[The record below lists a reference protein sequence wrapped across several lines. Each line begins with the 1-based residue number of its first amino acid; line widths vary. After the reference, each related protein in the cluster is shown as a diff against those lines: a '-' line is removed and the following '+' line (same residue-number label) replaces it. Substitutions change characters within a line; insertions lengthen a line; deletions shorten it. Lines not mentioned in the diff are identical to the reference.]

1 MNVLQDQCVTGPL
14 RGPVFLVTDD
24 RLSASPTDVG
34 RQNKKG
40 RKMSAGHLCRQ
51 TKQEKAGKCLPVTTY
66 GGRQNK
72 KKQEN
77 VCQPTKKS
85 ADKTRES
92 RKISAS
98 PPKSRQTK
106 QEKTGKCLPAH
117 QKVGRQNKIKQ
128 ENVRKPTKKPADKT
142 RENRKMSAAKANK
155 AENS

>member
-66 GGRQNK
+66 VGRQNKRKQENVCRSPLMSADKTRKNRKMSVSPPKSRQTKQEKAGKYLPAHQKVGRQNK

-85 ADKTRES
+85 ADKTR
-92 RKISAS
+92 
-98 PPKSRQTK
+98 
-106 QEKTGKCLPAH
+106 
-117 QKVGRQNKIKQ
+117 
-128 ENVRKPTKKPADKT
+128 
-142 RENRKMSAAKANK
+142 
-155 AENS
+155 

>member
-1 MNVLQDQCVTGPL
+1 MFYRTNVLQDPSGVL
-14 RGPVFLVTDD
+14 FFLVTDD
-24 RLSASPTDVG
+24 RLSASPADVG
-34 RQNKKG
+34 RQNKKKQENVCRSPLMSADKTRES
-40 RKMSAGHLCRQ
+40 RKMSAGHHLCRQ

-66 GGRQNK
+66 VGRQNK

-117 QKVGRQNKIKQ
+117 QKVGRQNKRKQ
-128 ENVRKPTKKPADKT
+128 ENVCRKSK
-142 RENRKMSAAKANK
+142 
-155 AENS
+155 